1 MALLTGR
8 CRPTAGATAVSR
20 LLGVVQ
26 LDPCRSAEARIEWKL
41 ISAPLT
47 RRVADCPLHNMSAD
61 PRFLMPVTVLALWLF
76 PCTAYAYIDP
86 NAGGMLFQL
95 LAPVF
100 AAAVG
105 AWLFLRRWIA
115 EAVRN
120 LWHRL
125 TGRRSE

>member
-1 MALLTGR
+1 VTVAASSRRTEGEPRIVGKPKVGRAPPALTPLLTRMYHRPLLLLTGLFALLLQ
-8 CRPTAGATAVSR
+8 PGA
-20 LLGVVQ
+20 
-26 LDPCRSAEARIEWKL
+26 
-41 ISAPLT
+41 
-47 RRVADCPLHNMSAD
+47 
-61 PRFLMPVTVLALWLF
+61 
-76 PCTAYAYIDP
+76 AYAYIDP

-95 LAPVF
+95 LAPMF

-125 TGRRSE
+125 TGRRTE

>member
-1 MALLTGR
+1 MLAALL
-8 CRPTAGATAVSR
+8 P
-20 LLGVVQ
+20 
-26 LDPCRSAEARIEWKL
+26 
-41 ISAPLT
+41 
-47 RRVADCPLHNMSAD
+47 
-61 PRFLMPVTVLALWLF
+61 LWLHHG
-76 PCTAYAYIDP
+76 AAHAYIDP

-105 AWLFLRRWIA
+105 TWLFLRRWIA